1 MIIQHDVIIVG
12 AGLAGAQAA
21 VELAGKTDVAV
32 ITKVFP
38 TRSHSSAAQGGI
50 GAALSN
56 EEEDYPDWHAF
67 DTIKGSDYLGDQE
80 AIEIMTNDAPRA
92 MYELEHIG
100 VPFSRTKD
108 GKLAQR
114 PMGGHTRNYGEAPVK
129 RACYAADRTGHV
141 MLHTLYEQC
150 IRHRVK
156 FYSEFFMLDII
167 IKNNV
172 CCGVVAMDMRS
183 GEIITFHAKA
193 VLFATGGYGKAF
205 KTTTNAYSC
214 TGDGLSVAFNHGLPL
229 QDLEFVQ
236 FHPTGIHKL
245 GILISEAV
253 RGEGGLLY
261 NSNGERFMEKYAP
274 TVKELASRDVVSR
287 SIYTEIREGRGIN
300 GQDFVHLDIRHLGK
314 EEIERKLSEI
324 SELSRTYLGIDPADS
339 PIPVKPTTHFAMGGI
354 PTDHDGR
361 ILTTSDRTT
370 SVYGFF
376 AAGECACV
384 SVHGGNRLG
393 TNSLLDTIV
402 FGRRAG
408 KAILDFLPDASFESL
423 PENADGSAR
432 EIIDKI
438 KNSKG
443 KEKVHEIRNT
453 LQEEM
458 MDKCSVFREEK
469 GLKELNELFKELKA
483 RYSDISIT
491 DKGQK
496 YNTDLIEAIELGNML
511 NYSQVI
517 AAGALNRTESRGAHC
532 REDYPERDDAKW
544 LKHTLAYKGDKEIRF
559 DYNKEVSITKFQP
572 KERKY

>member
-50 GAALSN
+50 GAALAN

-67 DTIKGSDYLGDQE
+67 DTTKGSDYLGDQD

-92 MYELEHIG
+92 MYELEHMG
-100 VPFSRTKD
+100 VPFSRTKN
-108 GKLAQR
+108 GKIAQR
-114 PMGGHTRNYGEAPVK
+114 PMGGHTKNYGEAPVK
-129 RACYAADRTGHV
+129 RACYASDRTGHV
-141 MLHTLYEQC
+141 MLHALYEQC
-150 IRHRVK
+150 IKHRVR
-156 FYSEFFMLDII
+156 FYSEFFMLDLL
-167 IKNNV
+167 IKNNI
-172 CCGVVAMDMRS
+172 CCGIVAMNMRT
-183 GEIITFHAKA
+183 GELITFHAKA

-214 TGDGLSVAFNHGLPL
+214 TGDGLSIAYNHGMPL

-261 NSNGERFMEKYAP
+261 NSKGERFMEKYAP

-314 EEIERKLSEI
+314 EQIEIKLPEI
-324 SELSRTYLGIDPADS
+324 SELSRTYLGIDPAEH
-339 PIPVKPTTHFAMGGI
+339 PIPVKPTTHYEMGGI
-354 PTDHDGR
+354 PTDFDGK
-361 ILTTSDRTT
+361 ILMGNDKSTIH
-370 SVYGFF
+370 GFF

-384 SVHGGNRLG
+384 SVHGANRLG

-408 KAILDFLPDASFESL
+408 KAILDFLPNAALENL
-423 PENADGSAR
+423 PEDADGSAR
-432 EIIDKI
+432 ENIEKI
-438 KNSKG
+438 RDSKG
-443 KEKVHEIRNT
+443 KEKVHKIRAS

-469 GLKELNELFKELKA
+469 GLKELDEHLKVLNERYKE
-483 RYSDISIT
+483 ISIT
-491 DKGQK
+491 DKGKK
-496 YNTDLIEAIELGNML
+496 YNTDLFEAIELGNML
-511 NYSQVI
+511 NFSQVI
-517 AAGALNRTESRGAHC
+517 VAGALNRTESRGAHC
-532 REDYPERDDAKW
+532 REDYPNRDDANW
-544 LKHTLAYKGDKEIRF
+544 MKHTLAYKEAKGIRF
-559 DYNKEVSITKFQP
+559 DFKKVSITKFQP

>member
-12 AGLAGAQAA
+12 AGLAGSRAA

-32 ITKVFP
+32 VTKVFP

-50 GAALSN
+50 GAALAN
-56 EEEDYPDWHAF
+56 EEEDYPEWHAF
-67 DTIKGSDYLGDQE
+67 DTTKGSDYLGDQD

-92 MYELEHIG
+92 MYELEHMG

-114 PMGGHTRNYGEAPVK
+114 PMGGHTKNYGEAPVK

-150 IRHRVK
+150 IKHRVK
-156 FYSEFFMLDII
+156 FYSEFFMLDLI
-167 IKNNV
+167 IKNGI
-172 CCGVVAMDMRS
+172 CCGIVAMDMRS

-214 TGDGLSVAFNHGLPL
+214 TGDGLTIAYNHGIPL

-253 RGEGGLLY
+253 RGEGGILY
-261 NSNGERFMEKYAP
+261 NDKGERFMEKYAP

-300 GQDFVHLDIRHLGK
+300 GQDYVHLDIRHLGK
-314 EEIERKLSEI
+314 AEIERKLSEI
-324 SELSRTYLGIDPADS
+324 SELSRTYLGIDPAEQ
-339 PIPVKPTTHFAMGGI
+339 PIPVKPTTHYQMGGI
-354 PTDHDGR
+354 PTDVDGK
-361 ILTTSDRTT
+361 ILLGKDKTTIP
-370 SVYGFF
+370 GFF

-384 SVHGGNRLG
+384 SVHGANRLG

-408 KAILDFLPDASFESL
+408 KAILDFLP
-423 PENADGSAR
+423 NADFEPLPKDADAGAR
-432 EIIDKI
+432 EKIEKI
-438 KNSKG
+438 KNSNG
-443 KEKVHEIRNT
+443 EEKVHEIRAS

-469 GLKELNELFKELKA
+469 GLKELNEHLKTLKE
-483 RYSDISIT
+483 RYQQISIT
-491 DKGQK
+491 DKSEK
-496 YNTDLIEAIELGNML
+496 YNTELIEAIELGNML
-511 NYSQVI
+511 DYSQVI
-517 AAGALNRTESRGAHC
+517 AAGALNRTESRGAHF
-532 REDYPERDDAKW
+532 REDYPERDDANW
-544 LKHTLAYKGDKEIRF
+544 LKHTLAYKDGENIRF
-559 DYNKEVSITKFQP
+559 DYKEVSITKFQP
-572 KERKY
+572 KKRVY

>member
-12 AGLAGAQAA
+12 AGLAGSRAA

-32 ITKVFP
+32 VTKVFP

-50 GAALSN
+50 GAALAN
-56 EEEDYPDWHAF
+56 EEEDYPEWHAF
-67 DTIKGSDYLGDQE
+67 DTTKGSDYLGDQD

-92 MYELEHIG
+92 MYELEHMG

-114 PMGGHTRNYGEAPVK
+114 PMGGHTKNYGEAPVK

-150 IRHRVK
+150 IKHRVK
-156 FYSEFFMLDII
+156 FYSEFFMLDLI
-167 IKNNV
+167 IKNGI
-172 CCGVVAMDMRS
+172 CCGIVAMDMRS

-214 TGDGLSVAFNHGLPL
+214 TGDGLTIAYNHGIPL

-253 RGEGGLLY
+253 RGEGGILY
-261 NSNGERFMEKYAP
+261 NDKGERFMEKYAP

-300 GQDFVHLDIRHLGK
+300 GQDYVHLDIRHLGK
-314 EEIERKLSEI
+314 AEIERKLSEI
-324 SELSRTYLGIDPADS
+324 SELSRTYLGIDPAEQ
-339 PIPVKPTTHFAMGGI
+339 PIPVKPTTHYQMGGI
-354 PTDHDGR
+354 PTDVDGK
-361 ILTTSDRTT
+361 ILLGKDKTTIP
-370 SVYGFF
+370 GFF

-384 SVHGGNRLG
+384 SVHGANRLG

-408 KAILDFLPDASFESL
+408 KAILDFLP
-423 PENADGSAR
+423 NADFEPLPKDADAGAR
-432 EIIDKI
+432 EKIEKI
-438 KNSKG
+438 KNSNG
-443 KEKVHEIRNT
+443 EEKVHEIRAS

-469 GLKELNELFKELKA
+469 GLKELNEHLKTLKE
-483 RYSDISIT
+483 RYQQISIT
-491 DKGQK
+491 DKSEK
-496 YNTDLIEAIELGNML
+496 YNTELIEAIELGNML
-511 NYSQVI
+511 DYSQVI
-517 AAGALNRTESRGAHC
+517 AAGALNRTESRGAHF
-532 REDYPERDDAKW
+532 REDYPERDDANW
-544 LKHTLAYKGDKEIRF
+544 LKHTLAYKDGENVRF
-559 DYNKEVSITKFQP
+559 DYKEVSITKFQP
-572 KERKY
+572 KKRVY